1 MVKPDLLKCFIAA
14 ADTGSFSAAGRKI
27 GKHLATVSGNIAR
40 LEDELGV
47 LLFDRNGKYPQLTD
61 AGLSLYDSAKVI
73 VDSVE
78 RFTHSATQLSA
89 GIPATFTIAIDE
101 DLNLL
106 SFASMLKT
114 CQKQWPYLRMTVM
127 TVNATQIF
135 DAVRQQ
141 EIDLAVVPSLE
152 GNSQFY
158 EFKAVGHSAVHII
171 CAKQHALAKKRVVSN
186 DDLMSHTQVIS
197 SAVEENKTLYK
208 ITKMSPSIWFVNG
221 HQAILQL
228 VAAGIGWAF
237 INADKT
243 ELPTDIYVLAP
254 EFAQTHMQIQ
264 YDVIWPKNQP
274 TTAVHAF
281 FLEQIKSLFLLHK

>member
-1 MVKPDLLKCFIAA
+1 MVKPELLKCFIAA

-47 LLFDRNGKYPQLTD
+47 LLFDRDGKYPQLTD
-61 AGLSLYDSAKVI
+61 AGLNLYDSAKVI

-78 RFTHSATQLSA
+78 RFTLSATQLSA

-106 SFASMLKT
+106 RFASILKT
-114 CQKQWPYLRMTVM
+114 CQQKWPHLRISVM
-127 TVNATQIF
+127 IDKATQIF
-135 DAVRQQ
+135 EGVRQQ
-141 EIDLAVVPSLE
+141 EIDFAVVPSLE

-158 EFKAVGHSAVHII
+158 EFKAVGHSAVYII

-186 DDLMSHTQVIS
+186 DDLMSHTQIIS
-197 SAVEENKTLYK
+197 SGVEENKTLYQV
-208 ITKMSPSIWFVNG
+208 TQMSPSVWFANG

-237 INADKT
+237 INAEKAQ
-243 ELPTDIYVLAP
+243 LPSDTYVLAP
-254 EFAQTHMQIQ
+254 EFAETHMQIQ

-274 TTAVHAF
+274 MTDVHVF
-281 FLEQIKSLFLLHK
+281 FLEQIKTLFLSHK